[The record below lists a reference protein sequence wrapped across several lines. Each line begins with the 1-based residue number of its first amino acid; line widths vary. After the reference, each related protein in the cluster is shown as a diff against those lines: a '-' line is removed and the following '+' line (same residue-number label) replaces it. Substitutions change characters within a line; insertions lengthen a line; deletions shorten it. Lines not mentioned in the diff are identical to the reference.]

1 VPPDYSQWN
10 KAKLW
15 EYLLAEDL
23 LRAMVVVAGAG
34 PHASG
39 MPELQITLN
48 ALSHPLGSNLI
59 LVTDGRV
66 AFQHEGISIAH
77 IVPEAL
83 DGGGLGAIRTGDWIY
98 LDISH
103 GEFQVVTHTPRGYKI
118 LGAKD
123 LVNRPDRKKRV
134 SELQRRRLEFLP
146 SFRVVLD
153 QISSAEAGVS
163 PAAK

>member
-1 VPPDYSQWN
+1 
-10 KAKLW
+10 
-15 EYLLAEDL
+15 
-23 LRAMVVVAGAG
+23 
-34 PHASG
+34 
-39 MPELQITLN
+39 
-48 ALSHPLGSNLI
+48 LI

-77 IVPEAL
+77 VVPEAL
-83 DGGGLGAIRTGDWIY
+83 DGGCLAAIRTGDWIY
-98 LDISH
+98 LDISQ